1 MNLPCPAMSTSD
13 LLPTSIDSI
22 KNFPKDQEKLKIIRD
37 GDKVRVVTRE
47 YFWLFGNYRAND
59 TYREVAPS
67 HN

>member
-47 YFWLFGNYRAND
+47 YF
-59 TYREVAPS
+59 
-67 HN
+67 